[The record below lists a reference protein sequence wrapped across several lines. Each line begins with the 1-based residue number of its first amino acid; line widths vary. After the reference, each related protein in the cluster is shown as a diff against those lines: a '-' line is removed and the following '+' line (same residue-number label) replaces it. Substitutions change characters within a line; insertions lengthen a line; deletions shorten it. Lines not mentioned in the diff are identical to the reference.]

1 MMRTRTFFPHALV
14 AMLLGTT
21 ALGLNAQ
28 QRYWYDGDV
37 RRPLWAD
44 DSQVADFS
52 GQRGEKSRV
61 LKPATLVKG
70 GALTSPVFRDG
81 PGEKSRSR
89 ALPGGVVVTLAPG
102 TDEARRTALFARH
115 ALEPVRALGADMWLV
130 AAAPGVASLD
140 LANRLHESGDFRT
153 AAPNWWQP
161 RALK

>member
-44 DSQVADFS
+44 ERQVADFS
-52 GQRGEKSRV
+52 TPRGEKSWV
-61 LKPATLVKG
+61 LKPASVTKE
-70 GALTSPVFRDG
+70 GASLSPVFRDG

-89 ALPGGVVVTLAPG
+89 ALPGGVVVTLPAG
-102 TDEARRTALFARH
+102 TDDARRAALFARH
-115 ALEPVRALGADMWLV
+115 GLEPVRGLGAEMWLV

-140 LANRLHESGDFRT
+140 LANRLHESGDFKA